1 MDDHDI
7 VKLYWER
14 SEAAITALADK
25 YSKYCM
31 RIANNILNDKQDAE
45 ECVNDTYLRTWN
57 AIPPALPMNLLTF
70 LGKITRNLALN
81 RLEKYHA
88 QKRNFGQSAIALSEL
103 EECIPDMTATPENFA
118 ESETITQTINLFL
131 TGLSEINRK
140 IFMRRYWYMSGIDEI
155 ASDHG
160 MSVSKVKSILFRTRK
175 KLKKFLE
182 KEGISL

>member
-1 MDDHDI
+1 MDDHNI
-7 VKLYWER
+7 IKLYWER
-14 SEAAITALADK
+14 SESAISASADK

-45 ECVNDTYLRTWN
+45 ECVNDTYLRVWN
-57 AIPPALPMNLLTF
+57 AIPPALPMNLSTF

-81 RLEKYHA
+81 RLEKHHA
-88 QKRNFGQSAIALSEL
+88 QKRNLGQSAIALSEL
-103 EECIPDMTATPENFA
+103 EECIPDMTATPESFA
-118 ESETITQTINLFL
+118 DSEPITQVINLFL
-131 TGLSEINRK
+131 SGLTETNRK
-140 IFMRRYWYMSGIDEI
+140 IFIQRYWYISGIDEI
-155 ASDHG
+155 ASHHG